1 MRMTIVPMTI
11 VPKTIVRMTI
21 VRMAIVP
28 MAMLLSLAA
37 AGAARAEALLTS
49 GIGLASC
56 AKLGP
61 DLKPGAG
68 LDHLP
73 NALLFYWTQGYL
85 SAANFMLLNKYTD
98 YVDVGAVTEPMIT
111 QMVFDFCKA
120 NPDKKPISAIDQFIR
135 ETTKVAAS
143 KSDAID
149 MWQHQSAAV
158 STPPAAKP
166 AAKPAA
172 ATNAGSAKLT
182 ADDIKWINQ
191 CAADNKDGKATPD
204 IVLKY
209 CTCMNDKMD
218 DNETQSITQ
227 WEKTH
232 VAERTACDREA
243 GRK

>member
-1 MRMTIVPMTI
+1 MRIGIVS
-11 VPKTIVRMTI
+11 
-21 VRMAIVP
+21 A
-28 MAMLLSLAA
+28 AMLLSFTA
-37 AGAARAEALLTS
+37 AGAASAEPLLTT

-68 LDHLP
+68 LDHVP

-98 YVDVGAVTEPMIT
+98 YVDVGAVTEPVIT
-111 QMVFDFCKA
+111 QLVFDFCKA
-120 NPDKKPISAIDQFIR
+120 NPDKKPISAIDKFIR

-143 KSDAID
+143 KSDAFD
-149 MWQHQSAAV
+149 LWEHQSAAV
-158 STPPAAKP
+158 SAPDAKKP

-172 ATNAGSAKLT
+172 ATNTGSAKLT
-182 ADDIKWINQ
+182 ADDVKWINQ

-232 VAERTACDREA
+232 VAERNACGREA
-243 GRK
+243 GWK

>member
-1 MRMTIVPMTI
+1 MRIGIVS
-11 VPKTIVRMTI
+11 
-21 VRMAIVP
+21 A
-28 MAMLLSLAA
+28 AMLLSFSA
-37 AGAARAEALLTS
+37 AGAASAEPLLTS

-68 LDHLP
+68 LDNLP
-73 NALLFYWTQGYL
+73 NALLFYWAQGYL

-111 QMVFDFCKA
+111 QLVFDFCKA

-135 ETTKVAAS
+135 ETAKVAAN

-149 MWQHQSAAV
+149 MWQHQSAAI
-158 STPPAAKP
+158 STPEAK
-166 AAKPAA
+166 KPAA
-172 ATNAGSAKLT
+172 AKNTGSAKLD
-182 ADDIKWINQ
+182 ADDIKWIDQ
-191 CAADNKDGKATPD
+191 CAADNKDGAKPD

-232 VAERTACDREA
+232 VAEHNACDREA
-243 GRK
+243 GWK